1 MLAFFNCAY
10 ATKFKFNLNL
20 NYHKSRIKD
29 ILHLNIHLGEKMSRT
44 RRSDGD
50 VTKTKILE
58 AAGQLIAQL
67 GWAQTSNK
75 EIVKLAEVD
84 LAAINYHFGGRDG
97 LYQAVLSEAHAHYLN
112 EQELQAIADLQ
123 CDPEEKLGIF
133 FETLVVKLVEH
144 DVWHGK
150 VFIREIFSPSAHLLN
165 FFETEGMRK
174 FQIIR
179 RIMSQITSLDENDP
193 TLLPCIFSV
202 VAPCLML
209 IMTSL
214 AVPGPLQSMRYIPAK
229 QLAQHFK
236 TFSLAGLKAVV
247 EAQKQSIPH

>member
-1 MLAFFNCAY
+1 MKLRS
-10 ATKFKFNLNL
+10 K
-20 NYHKSRIKD
+20 
-29 ILHLNIHLGEKMSRT
+29 NIRYTNIQSSKQMSRA

-50 VTKTKILE
+50 LTKSKILE
-58 AAGQLIAQL
+58 AAGRLIAQL
-67 GWAQTSNK
+67 GWAKTSNK

-112 EQELQAIADLQ
+112 EQELQEIAEMQ
-123 CDPEEKLGIF
+123 CDPEEKLGVF
-133 FETLVVKLVEH
+133 FETLVIKLVEQ

-165 FFETEGMRK
+165 FFETEGTRK

-179 RIMSQITSLDENDP
+179 HIISQITDLDENDP

-209 IMTSL
+209 IMTSV
-214 AVPGPLQSMRYIPAK
+214 AASGPLQNMRCVPAK

-247 EAQKQSIPH
+247 HLQKENSPH

>member
-1 MLAFFNCAY
+1 
-10 ATKFKFNLNL
+10 
-20 NYHKSRIKD
+20 
-29 ILHLNIHLGEKMSRT
+29 MSRA

-50 VTKTKILE
+50 LTKSKILE
-58 AAGQLIAQL
+58 AAGHLVAQL

-75 EIVKLAEVD
+75 DIVKLAEVD

-112 EQELQAIADLQ
+112 EQELQDIADLQ
-123 CDPEEKLGIF
+123 CNPEEKLGLF

-165 FFETEGMRK
+165 FLETEGTRK

-179 RIMSQITSLDENDP
+179 RIISQITDLDENDP

-214 AVPGPLQSMRYIPAK
+214 AVPGPLQNMRHIPAK

-247 EAQKQSIPH
+247 HSQKKNLSN